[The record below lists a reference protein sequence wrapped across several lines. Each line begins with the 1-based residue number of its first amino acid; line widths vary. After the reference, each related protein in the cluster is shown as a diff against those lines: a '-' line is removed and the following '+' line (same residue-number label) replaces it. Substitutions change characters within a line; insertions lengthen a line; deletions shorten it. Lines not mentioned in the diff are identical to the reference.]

1 MLYGEEDFDVVM
13 LAIIKEDYRH
23 PSYNESVKHA
33 EEMSWHFFGTTPTAL
48 LESNRPNEDPD
59 ITEYRKANYQ
69 PITKSAADKAIK
81 ITSKIFNPNLS
92 SIRWEKPST
101 QGEELKKYTLEDY
114 PVYNSLPNYMKDVV
128 LRKML
133 ADPNGV
139 LVATLAE
146 VPEMETETPEPLLKV
161 YGSKNIYNFD
171 ADHYLIYIS
180 DRTEKEKGKIFT
192 FCYYDKTESI
202 EFEVYAIN
210 KELFYE
216 ELDTYQYDFPQI
228 PVWPLGG
235 MSEALD
241 DGSVILKSFYSSAAP
256 HWNNAITH
264 ESDLFAAYIK
274 HLHPQKY
281 ELAEVCAYKMEWEG
295 INYPCRSGRI
305 KLPMAG
311 KTDAF
316 NMIDCPHCSGSGFNP
331 IGPYGV
337 YKFTKEKLSD
347 GGPMGMDPVGYIT
360 VPVEA
365 TKMLEVRK
373 DFCISQGLW
382 SINMDIEDKVG
393 ENQSGVAKV
402 IDRSAQYDTLYDIGT
417 VIYDVHITNAYY
429 FFNLYKFGVANRS
442 AGKPG
447 ETESNLPQVNKP
459 TQFDI
464 ASVSE
469 LINNFKAA
477 KDSGLDPNYLQMKQI
492 EIQTRDMST
501 NPDLKR
507 FTSLLLEL
515 DPLPGMA
522 VVDVNTNVTRGFVSK
537 NDAVIHFNLKA
548 FVERAVRENKD
559 FISMEK
565 DKQLEILNG
574 YATEFVKANK
584 PVIDTTLIPGFNAA

>member
-1 MLYGEEDFDVVM
+1 MIYGTPEFDEVM
-13 LAIIKEDYRH
+13 LDILKEGYRH
-23 PSYNESVKHA
+23 PSYEESVKHA
-33 EEMSWHFFGTTPTAL
+33 EEMSWHFFGTTPSAL
-48 LESNRPNEDPD
+48 LDSVRPNEDPD
-59 ITEYRKANYQ
+59 ITQYRKDNYQ

-114 PVYNSLPNYMKDVV
+114 PIYNSLPNYMKDVV

-139 LVATLAE
+139 LVATLDE
-146 VPEMETETPEPLLKV
+146 IPESETQTPEPLLKI
-161 YGSKNIYNFD
+161 YGSKNIFD
-171 ADHYLIYIS
+171 FDEDHYLIN
-180 DRTEKEKGKIFT
+180 TGVHQEKDSGDVYT
-192 FCYYDKTESI
+192 FCYYDRTQFI
-202 EFEVYAIN
+202 EFDVYYKN
-210 KELFYE
+210 KELFYT
-216 ELDTYQYDFPQI
+216 ELDRYQYDFPQI

-241 DGSVILKSFYSSAAP
+241 DGSIILKSFYSSAAP

-281 ELAEVCAYKMEWEG
+281 EIAEVCDYKMEMDG
-295 INYPCRSGRI
+295 IMYGCRGGRI
-305 KLPMAG
+305 KWPKGL
-311 KTDAF
+311 
-316 NMIDCPHCSGSGFNP
+316 IDCPHCSGSGFNP

-337 YKFTKEKLSD
+337 YKFTKEKLSE
-347 GGPMGMDPVGYIT
+347 GGPMGIDPVGYINI
-360 VPVEA
+360 PVEA
-365 TKMLEVRK
+365 TKMLEERTDK
-373 DFCISQGLW
+373 SINKGLW
-382 SINMDIEDKVG
+382 AINMEVEDTVG

-402 IDRSAQYDTLYDIGT
+402 IDRSAQYDTLYDIGS
-417 VIYDVHITNAYY
+417 VIYDVHITNAYF
-429 FFNLYKFGVANRS
+429 FFNLYKYGVANRS
-442 AGKPG
+442 VGKPG
-447 ETESNLPQVNKP
+447 DTESNLPQVNKP

-477 KDSGLDPNYLQMKQI
+477 KESGLDPNYMQMKQI

-522 VVDVNTNVTRGFVSK
+522 VADINTNVMRGFVSK

-548 FVERAVRENKD
+548 FVERAMRENKD
-559 FISMEK
+559 FISMDKE
-565 DKQLEILNG
+565 KQLEILNS
-574 YATEFVKANK
+574 YADEFVKANK
-584 PVIDTTLIPGFNAA
+584 PAIDTTQIPGFNAA

>member
-1 MLYGEEDFDVVM
+1 MLYGEEDFDLVM

-48 LESNRPNEDPD
+48 LESNRPNEDPE

-180 DRTEKEKGKIFT
+180 DRTENNKGKIFT

-228 PVWPLGG
+228 PVWSLGG

-281 ELAEVCAYKMEWEG
+281 EIAEVCAYKFDFEG
-295 INYPCRSGRI
+295 QLYPCRSGRI
-305 KLPMAG
+305 KYPKGL
-311 KTDAF
+311 
-316 NMIDCPHCSGSGFNP
+316 IDCPHCSGSGFNP

-382 SINMDIEDKVG
+382 SINMDVEDKVG

-402 IDRSAQYDTLYDIGT
+402 IDRSAQYDTLYDIGS

-559 FISMEK
+559 FISLDKEK
-565 DKQLEILNG
+565 QIEILNG
-574 YATEFVKANK
+574 YANEFVKANK
-584 PVIDTTLIPGFNAA
+584 PAIDTTLIPGFNAA